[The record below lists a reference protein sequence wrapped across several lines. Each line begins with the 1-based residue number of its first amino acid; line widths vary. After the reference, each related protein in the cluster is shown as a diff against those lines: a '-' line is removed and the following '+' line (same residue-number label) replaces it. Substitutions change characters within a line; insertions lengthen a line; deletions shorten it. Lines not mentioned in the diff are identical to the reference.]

1 MTLIRRATLSA
12 GLVVASMAFTSV
24 GAFADP
30 LNVPG
35 FTAND
40 TGGIIAWSLAQT
52 IDAKR
57 LAAEHCA
64 SYGKTIR
71 PLSAQRTYGG
81 YISFSCVWP
90 RYERSVR
97 VLRVRG

>member
-1 MTLIRRATLSA
+1 MTFVRRTALSA
-12 GLVVASMAFTSV
+12 GLVAASMAV
-24 GAFADP
+24 AMIAAKADP

-52 IDAKR
+52 IDAKH

-64 SYGKTIR
+64 SYGKAMR
-71 PLSAQRTYGG
+71 PISAQRTYGG

-90 RYERSVR
+90 RPVRSVR